1 MSRSRG
7 RLIPYPFAALECT
20 DALGHVSAESDD
32 EHVCMHSKVL
42 AQPSLSTLLVLVLRR
57 LLLFVL
63 PFFFFSQVSPSS
75 SPYYSSSS
83 SSSSVPA
90 VAVLLRLF
98 LLLFLLASA
107 GLLITA
113 PALDRCRT
121 HSNAHT
127 VVIVP
132 SFATLCFSL
141 IISSS

>member
-1 MSRSRG
+1 M
-7 RLIPYPFAALECT
+7 AALQCT

-42 AQPSLSTLLVLVLRR
+42 ARPSLSTLLVLVLLR
-57 LLLFVL
+57 LLLFVP

-75 SPYYSSSS
+75 SPYSSS
-83 SSSSVPA
+83 SSSSVPV

-113 PALDRCRT
+113 PVLDRCRT

-132 SFATLCFSL
+132 SFAALCFSSIL
-141 IISSS
+141 SSSRAR